1 MNRLQWVLGLFNQ
14 SSFHLSLNR
23 FDCWP
28 FEKVILINSFVLI
41 IMRQRRGKNSRNIGH
56 SHSVH
61 LYFIYK
67 LWERNYFNTIGM
79 ILPIMEKNIS
89 IYKWSSLIIYVFLCI
104 LVLDFRFLL
113 VHVKQC
119 LYKTEIIHFHPN
131 FITEKSATLTIT
143 QSSEHLRP
151 HTVCI

>member
-41 IMRQRRGKNSRNIGH
+41 IMRQRRGKNSRNIDH

-67 LWERNYFNTIGM
+67 LRERNYFNTIRM

-104 LVLDFRFLL
+104 LVLDFKFL
-113 VHVKQC
+113 VDHVEQC

>member
-1 MNRLQWVLGLFNQ
+1 MNKLQWVLGLFNQ

-28 FEKVILINSFVLI
+28 FQKVILINSFVSI
-41 IMRQRRGKNSRNIGH
+41 IIRQRRGKNSQNIGH
-56 SHSVH
+56 SHSSH

-67 LWERNYFNTIGM
+67 LWERNYFNTIRM

-89 IYKWSSLIIYVFLCI
+89 LYKWFSLIIYVILCI
-104 LVLDFRFLL
+104 LVLNFKFLL
-113 VHVKQC
+113 DHVKQC
-119 LYKTEIIHFHPN
+119 LYKTEIKHFHPN
-131 FITEKSATLTIT
+131 FITDKSARLTIT